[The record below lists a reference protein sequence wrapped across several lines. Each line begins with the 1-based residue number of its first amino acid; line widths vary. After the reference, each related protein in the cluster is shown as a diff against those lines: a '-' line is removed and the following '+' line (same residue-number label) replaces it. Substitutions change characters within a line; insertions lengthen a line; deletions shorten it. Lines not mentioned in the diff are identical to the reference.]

1 MVVFRLRAGRGTNL
15 VLLGLLIGALVTGAL
30 AFAIGGAWAFWALA
44 AHGAVG
50 LALLLLAPWK
60 SVISARGLRRAR
72 PGTPASV
79 LLAGLVVLTVASG
92 IAHAVGLWTGGL
104 AMQVH
109 VGAALVSIPLA
120 IWHVVARPVRPR
132 PSDLSRRSLLR
143 AGAVVGGG
151 VVAFGAIE
159 GLVRATGL
167 PGSARRSTGSYERGS
182 FDPVAMPV
190 NQWLDD
196 HPPEIDPA
204 DWRLIV
210 RTSEGASTL
219 SYDELATFSDRVRA
233 TVDCTGGWFAT
244 QDWTGVRLDRLVGT
258 DDAVRSFVVVSA
270 TGYGRRFPIA
280 DAASMLVATRAGER
294 ALSVGHGFP
303 ARLVAPG
310 RRGFWWVKWIERIET
325 SGTPW
330 WWQPPFPL
338 T

>member
-1 MVVFRLRAGRGTNL
+1 MTVRLRAGRGTNL
-15 VLLGLLIGALVTGAL
+15 ALLVLLIGAFVTGGL
-30 AFAIGGAWAFWALA
+30 AFAIGGGWAFWALA
-44 AHGAVG
+44 AHGAFG
-50 LALLLLAPWK
+50 LALVLLAPWK

-72 PGTPASV
+72 PGTAASV
-79 LLAGLVVLTVASG
+79 LLGLLIVITITSG

-109 VGAALVSIPLA
+109 VGAALLSIPLA

-151 VVAFGAIE
+151 IVAFGAIE

-167 PGSARRSTGSYERGS
+167 PGSARRATGSYERGS
-182 FDPVAMPV
+182 LDPEAMPV
-190 NQWLDD
+190 TQWLDD
-196 HPPEIDPA
+196 MPPEIDPA
-204 DWRLIV
+204 GWRLVV
-210 RTSEGASTL
+210 RRPDGESSW
-219 SYDELATFSDRVRA
+219 SYDDLAGFSDRVRA
-233 TVDCTGGWFAT
+233 TLDCTGGWFAS
-244 QDWTGVRLDRLVGT
+244 QDWSGVRVDRLVGA
-258 DDAVRSFVVVSA
+258 DDDVRSFVVVSA

-280 DAASMLVATRAGER
+280 DAASMLLATKAGGR
-294 ALSVGHGFP
+294 ALSAGHGVP

-310 RRGFWWVKWIERIET
+310 RRGFWWVKWIERIEA

-330 WWQPPFPL
+330 WWQSPFPL

>member
-1 MVVFRLRAGRGTNL
+1 MFRLRAGRGTNL
-15 VLLGLLIGALVTGAL
+15 VLLVLLIGALVTGGL
-30 AFAIGGAWAFWALA
+30 AFAIGGGWAFWALA

-72 PGTPASV
+72 PGTAASV
-79 LLAGLVVLTVASG
+79 LLAVLIVLAVAGGL
-92 IAHAVGLWTGGL
+92 AHAVGVWTGGL

-109 VGAALVSIPLA
+109 VGAALLSIPLA
-120 IWHVVARPVRPR
+120 IWHVAARPVRPR

-143 AGAVVGGG
+143 AGAVAGGG
-151 VVAFGAIE
+151 IVAFGGIE

-167 PGSARRSTGSYERGS
+167 PGSQRRATGSYERGS
-182 FDPVAMPV
+182 FDPAAMPV
-190 NQWLDD
+190 TQWLDD
-196 HPPEIDPA
+196 QPPQIDLA
-204 DWRLIV
+204 TWRLIV
-210 RTSEGASTL
+210 PTSEGESSL
-219 SYDELATFSDRVRA
+219 SYDRLVEYSDRVRA

-244 QDWTGVRLDRLVGT
+244 QDWTGARLDRLLKV
-258 DDAVRSFVVVSA
+258 DDEVRSFVVVSA

-280 DAASMLVATRAGER
+280 DAPSMLLATRLGDR

-330 WWQPPFPL
+330 WWQSPFPL

>member
-1 MVVFRLRAGRGTNL
+1 VGFRLRAGRGTNIALL
-15 VLLGLLIGALVTGAL
+15 VLLIGALVTGGF

-50 LALLLLAPWK
+50 LALVLLAPWK
-60 SVISARGLRRAR
+60 SVISVRGLRRAR
-72 PGTPASV
+72 PGMPASM
-79 LLAGLVVLTVASG
+79 LLAVLIVLTVASG
-92 IAHAVGLWTGGL
+92 VGHAVGLWTGEL

-109 VGAALVSIPLA
+109 VGAALLSIPLA
-120 IWHVVARPVRPR
+120 LWHVVARPVRPR

-151 VVAFGAIE
+151 IVAFGTIE
-159 GLVRATGL
+159 GLMQATGL
-167 PGSARRSTGSYERGS
+167 PGSTRRATGSYERGS
-182 FDPVAMPV
+182 FDPAAMPV
-190 NQWLDD
+190 TQWLDD
-196 HPPEIDPA
+196 VPPAIDPA
-204 DWRLIV
+204 EWRLIV
-210 RTSEGASTL
+210 RMSNGESAWC
-219 SYDELATFSDRVRA
+219 YEELAMFSDRVRA

-244 QDWTGVRLDRLVGT
+244 QDWTGVRLDRLLEV

-280 DAASMLVATRAGER
+280 DAPSMLVATRAGEQ

-310 RRGFWWVKWIERIET
+310 RRGFWWVKWIERIEA

-330 WWQPPFPL
+330 WWQSPFPL

>member
-1 MVVFRLRAGRGTNL
+1 MFRLRAGRGTNL
-15 VLLGLLIGALVTGAL
+15 ALLVFLIGALVTGGL
-30 AFAIGGAWAFWALA
+30 AFATGGAWAFWALA
-44 AHGAVG
+44 AHGAAG
-50 LALLLLAPWK
+50 LALVLLAPWK

-79 LLAGLVVLTVASG
+79 LLAVLIVLTVASG
-92 IAHAVGLWTGGL
+92 VAHAVGLWTGGL

-109 VGAALVSIPLA
+109 VGAALLSIPLA

-151 VVAFGAIE
+151 IVAFGAIE
-159 GLVRATGL
+159 GLVRVAGL
-167 PGSARRSTGSYERGS
+167 PGSARRATGSYERGS
-182 FDPVAMPV
+182 FDPTAMPV
-190 NQWLDD
+190 TQWLDD
-196 HPPEIDPA
+196 RPPEIDPA
-204 DWRLIV
+204 HWRLIV
-210 RTSEGASTL
+210 RTSEESTW
-219 SYDELATFSDRVRA
+219 SYEELAGFSDRVRA

-244 QDWTGVRLDRLVGT
+244 QDWTGVRLDRLVDA

-270 TGYGRRFPIA
+270 TGYARRFPIG
-280 DAASMLVATRAGER
+280 DAASMLLATKADER
-294 ALSVGHGFP
+294 PLSVGHGSP

-310 RRGFWWVKWIERIET
+310 RRGFWWVKWVERIET

-330 WWQPPFPL
+330 WWHSPFPL

>member
-1 MVVFRLRAGRGTNL
+1 VGFRLRAGRGTNL
-15 VLLGLLIGALVTGAL
+15 ALLVLLIGALVTGGL
-30 AFAIGGAWAFWALA
+30 TFAIGGAWAFWALA

-50 LALLLLAPWK
+50 LALVLLAPWK

-72 PGTPASV
+72 SGTAASM
-79 LLAGLVVLTVASG
+79 LLAVLIVITVASG
-92 IAHAVGLWTGGL
+92 IAHAMGWWAGGL

-109 VGAALVSIPLA
+109 VGAALLSIPLA
-120 IWHVVARPVRPR
+120 VWHMVARPVRPR

-151 VVAFGAIE
+151 IVAFGAIE

-167 PGSARRSTGSYERGS
+167 PGSERRATGSYERGS
-182 FDPVAMPV
+182 FDPAAMPV
-190 NQWLDD
+190 TQWLDD
-196 HPPEIDPA
+196 APPQIDPA

-210 RTSEGASTL
+210 RTSEGESTL
-219 SYDELATFSDRVRA
+219 SYEELVTFSDRVRA

-244 QDWTGVRLDRLVGT
+244 QDWTGVRVDRLLEM

-280 DAASMLVATRAGER
+280 DAPTMLVATRVSER
-294 ALSVGHGFP
+294 VLSVGHGFP

-310 RRGFWWVKWIERIET
+310 RRGFWWVKWIDRIET
-325 SGTPW
+325 SRTPW
-330 WWQPPFPL
+330 WWQSPFPL